1 MFSLFGHLKLLK
13 YCVEEKKFTEIP
25 LYVLLCWHGLIEWG
39 KVGIDGEKGAQ
50 ISTAAI
56 LTQRWVSTS
65 VTSVSKPACTN
76 L

>member
-1 MFSLFGHLKLLK
+1 MFSIFGHLKLLK

-39 KVGIDGEKGAQ
+39 KVGINGEKGAP
-50 ISTAAI
+50 INTAAI
-56 LTQRWVSTS
+56 VTQRWVSTS